1 MKLNL
6 SIECK
11 NLFTTTIDLFY
22 LYHMAYAMQLW
33 HKFYNV

>member
-11 NLFTTTIDLFY
+11 NLFTTTTIDLFC

-33 HKFYNV
+33 YKCYL